1 MVKQNVNT
9 NSITRRINL
18 MINTESITVNS
29 CKSMANF
36 FAKFRIIT

>member
-9 NSITRRINL
+9 KSITKRINL

-29 CKSMANF
+29 CKSR
-36 FAKFRIIT
+36 RIFLQSFV